1 MIKIPH
7 ATAATQRQVAID
19 VETTGLSPLQGHR
32 VIEIGAV
39 ALTNGSIVDEFHSLL
54 FVSQVISKDAHKIH
68 GITNSMLIGQPS
80 PEEVFPR
87 FRSFIENSTLIA
99 HNAKFDM
106 GFLRS
111 EFARLRLPLAHPC
124 ICTLELSRNTY
135 PFLRNHRL
143 ETVYRH
149 VCGPQSAAMQKHRA
163 IADARM
169 AAAIYTRITQNR
181 VSGK

>member
-1 MIKIPH
+1 M
-7 ATAATQRQVAID
+7 TQRQVVID
-19 VETTGLSPLQGHR
+19 VETTGLSPRQGHR

-39 ALTNGSIVDEFHSLL
+39 ALNSGSIIDEFHSLL
-54 FVSQVISKDAHKIH
+54 CVPQFISRDAHRIH

-87 FRSFIENSTLIA
+87 FRTFIENSTLIA

-111 EFARLRLPLAHPC
+111 EFARLRLPLDRPC

-135 PFLRNHRL
+135 PFLKNHRL

-149 VCGPQSAAMQKHRA
+149 VCGPQSTVVQKHRA

-169 AAAIYTRITQNR
+169 AAAIYLRITQNR